1 MDAMQCRSEHAVV
14 HYRKETAVPA
24 FAFALLRNVRI
35 NDQIAS
41 YIARIDDTLTP
52 FGGAFKIHGG
62 RTEVVEGAF
71 DQTLVAIAFPDM
83 DRARRWYRSAAYQ
96 AILPLRTNNSEG
108 ITFLIEGVDEGYQG
122 REMIGKL
129 DPC

>member
-1 MDAMQCRSEHAVV
+1 M
-14 HYRKETAVPA
+14 PA
-24 FAFALLRNVRI
+24 YAFALLRNVKI

-41 YIARIDDTLTP
+41 YISRIDATLAP

-71 DQTLVAIAFPDM
+71 DQTLVAIAFPEM
-83 DRARRWYRSAAYQ
+83 DHARRWYHSEAYQ
-96 AILPLRTNNSEG
+96 AILPLRTNNAEG
-108 ITFLIEGVDEGYQG
+108 ITFLIEGVEEGYQG
-122 REMIGKL
+122 REMIAKL

>member
-1 MDAMQCRSEHAVV
+1 M
-14 HYRKETAVPA
+14 PA
-24 FAFALLRNVRI
+24 YAFALLRNVKI

-41 YIARIDDTLTP
+41 YISRIDATLAP

-71 DQTLVAIAFPDM
+71 DHTLVAIAFPDM
-83 DRARRWYRSAAYQ
+83 DHARRWYHSEAYQ
-96 AILPLRTNNSEG
+96 AILPLRTNNAEG
-108 ITFLIEGVDEGYQG
+108 VTFLIEGVEEGYQG
-122 REMIGKL
+122 REMIAKL